1 MRFDQPFEDST
12 FKCIYQEN
20 YHGNLLL
27 TFSGYILLPK
37 LPKQHEIMGNKN
49 IFAILFFHNN
59 IPGIFPLGTHISLNR
74 DRFHKPLSAI
84 QKSKQL

>member
-1 MRFDQPFEDST
+1 MYVRIFLSIIIHSNNILYLYFQ
-12 FKCIYQEN
+12 Y
-20 YHGNLLL
+20 LLF
-27 TFSGYILLPK
+27 TFSGYILLQK